1 MESKIVQRNVNDIAK
16 TQQVVIT
23 FPTKKSHE
31 DADLRKLLMNMMFSI
46 RKIQLLVPN
55 IVVCISFDLNKTV
68 IIISSGLH
76 LRLLM
81 YSISISE
88 NGNIVVI
95 LVVVITSVFFF
106 LIVFCCCCFL
116 ETSGEDP
123 ERYIVFKND
132 TLNVSRQMLPKVLEN
147 SSSLVFIVSLV
158 EEWRDKILCI
168 ENRKNKSVIRCD
180 ESGVKIEL
188 NGVDINEEA
197 NGI

>member
-1 MESKIVQRNVNDIAK
+1 
-16 TQQVVIT
+16 
-23 FPTKKSHE
+23 
-31 DADLRKLLMNMMFSI
+31 
-46 RKIQLLVPN
+46 
-55 IVVCISFDLNKTV
+55 
-68 IIISSGLH
+68 
-76 LRLLM
+76 M

>member
-1 MESKIVQRNVNDIAK
+1 
-16 TQQVVIT
+16 
-23 FPTKKSHE
+23 
-31 DADLRKLLMNMMFSI
+31 
-46 RKIQLLVPN
+46 
-55 IVVCISFDLNKTV
+55 
-68 IIISSGLH
+68 
-76 LRLLM
+76 M
-81 YSISISE
+81 YFISISE